1 MVRYYISMLL
11 YFGIALFVQIL
22 LSDLFATITDL
33 ANILDQDF
41 SDTSGADRIGL
52 FDKLYKF
59 SCDSG
64 GNPHYNIT
72 SDPLKA
78 KEA

>member
-33 ANILDQDF
+33 ANILD
-41 SDTSGADRIGL
+41 
-52 FDKLYKF
+52 
-59 SCDSG
+59 
-64 GNPHYNIT
+64 
-72 SDPLKA
+72 
-78 KEA
+78 